1 MREKTMR
8 RIVIWVPVL
17 VTMLGLG
24 VAWWLAE
31 IILG

>member
-17 VTMLGLG
+17 VTMLGLS

-31 IILG
+31 LILG